1 MASPLPP
8 LVSKTSARSRG
19 PSQRTKFAPFWAQC
33 STSRALF
40 RAYLP
45 PLTQSWL
52 SSRRTPLL
60 FGPRLA
66 NQLRPPSGTGDY
78 VLFTD
83 ASAYGVGAC
92 LMQHQNEELQLI
104 GYYSSSLSSQ
114 QRNWDT
120 REREAYAIK
129 WAVQRVKDLIEGH
142 KVIVMTD
149 QSSLQWARTAPQ
161 QKIQRWMWYLA
172 QFDLQICHVSG
183 KDNNMADWLSRAQPY
198 PTPVLSA
205 LPSSPPSASTSA
217 FPPPLPTIETLRLA
231 QSSAPQS
238 EVRQCTMS
246 ADGCPLRE
254 SILYWFHAST
264 QGGHRGINATT
275 RKIAK

>member
-172 QFDLQICHVSG
+172 QFDLQICHVS
-183 KDNNMADWLSRAQPY
+183 
-198 PTPVLSA
+198 
-205 LPSSPPSASTSA
+205 
-217 FPPPLPTIETLRLA
+217 
-231 QSSAPQS
+231 
-238 EVRQCTMS
+238 
-246 ADGCPLRE
+246 
-254 SILYWFHAST
+254 
-264 QGGHRGINATT
+264 
-275 RKIAK
+275 